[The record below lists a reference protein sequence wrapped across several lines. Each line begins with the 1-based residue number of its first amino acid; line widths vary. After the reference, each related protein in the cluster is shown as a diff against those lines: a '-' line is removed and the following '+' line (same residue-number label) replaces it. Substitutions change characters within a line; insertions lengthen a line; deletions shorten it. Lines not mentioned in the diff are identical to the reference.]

1 MNEENFKMEMS
12 CYDTKVTIETTS
24 DITISDAVRNVV
36 TCLLGM
42 TFSKEQIIKAF
53 KEYLEEEE

>member
-24 DITISDAVRNVV
+24 DITISDTVRNVV